1 MGMQRIKSGKK
12 ILSFL
17 STLSD
22 EGWIAVIN
30 NVKTVEKR
38 GKKRKKR
45 GKSFYRRTWKMDARI
60 IDENCLI
67 LEKIYA
73 PKFEDKT
80 YM

>member
-22 EGWIAVIN
+22 EGWIAVLN
-30 NVKTVEKR
+30 NVKTVE
-38 GKKRKKR
+38 KR
-45 GKSFYRRTWKMDARI
+45 GKSFYRRTWKMDARN

>member
-12 ILSFL
+12 IVSFL

-38 GKKRKKR
+38 GK
-45 GKSFYRRTWKMDARI
+45 SFYRRTWKMDARN

>member
-12 ILSFL
+12 LLSFL

-38 GKKRKKR
+38 GK
-45 GKSFYRRTWKMDARI
+45 SFYHRTWKMDARN

>member
-38 GKKRKKR
+38 GKF
-45 GKSFYRRTWKMDARI
+45 FYRRTWKMDARN

>member
-1 MGMQRIKSGKK
+1 MQRIKSGKK

-22 EGWIAVIN
+22 ENWIAVIN

-38 GKKRKKR
+38 GK
-45 GKSFYRRTWKMDARI
+45 SFYRRTWKMDARN

>member
-38 GKKRKKR
+38 GK
-45 GKSFYRRTWKMDARI
+45 SFYRRTWKMDARN

>member
-17 STLSD
+17 STPSD

-38 GKKRKKR
+38 GKF
-45 GKSFYRRTWKMDARI
+45 FYRRTWKMDARN

>member
-1 MGMQRIKSGKK
+1 MWKK
-12 ILSFL
+12 ILSLL

-22 EGWIAVIN
+22 EGWIPVIN
-30 NVKTVEKR
+30 NVKTVEK
-38 GKKRKKR
+38 G
-45 GKSFYRRTWKMDARI
+45 GQSFYHRTLKMDARN